1 MSTNTKNKVFR
12 LSKSQ
17 YTKAKKCLKSIWLY
31 RHNRELADPV
41 TDFQQ
46 NIFDQGTEVGVLAQS
61 YFPEGVLISET
72 YKETEQALISTKK
85 AISENAPYI
94 FEAAFMFDDI
104 LIRIDVLKNNFDG
117 TWDLV
122 EVKSTNS
129 VTPKAHYDDVALQK
143 YVLLNSNIKVSQS
156 YLMHL
161 NRDYKKQGELDVQK
175 LFHLEPL
182 DAEIQPN
189 LEEVPDYIELTRAH
203 LSCSKPS
210 DELIGSKCNSPYVC
224 EFKSHCWKD
233 ATPDSVHKIGR
244 INNKKRHE
252 LMDLNLTKISETPDD
267 YKWSVNQ
274 QIEVTCHKT
283 NDIHLEL
290 EKVRNHLD
298 ELTYPL
304 YFLDYESVA
313 YAIPRFDG
321 AWPHKHHITQYSL
334 HIQKFPG
341 APLKHTDYLHN
352 ENSNPAESLA
362 TKLLNDIPDDGGSI
376 IVYHKTYERDRTKEL
391 ADELPEQSKALLG
404 LIDRMW
410 DLEVPFAKRWY
421 WDKDFEGS
429 SSIKKVLPVFAP
441 EFSYKDLE
449 IQNGA
454 LAQLEY
460 SRMIEM
466 SSGTEREQLRAA
478 LLKYCERDTLAMV
491 KILES
496 LVTTVEPE
504 SIKVGA

>member
-1 MSTNTKNKVFR
+1 MSSTNKKKSLP

-17 YTKAKKCLKSIWLY
+17 YTKAKKCLKAIWLY
-31 RHNRELADPV
+31 RHQRELADPV
-41 TDFQQ
+41 KDFQQ

-61 YFPEGVLISET
+61 YFHDGVLISET
-72 YKETEQALISTKK
+72 YKETEQALISTEK
-85 AISENAPYI
+85 ALAENAPAI

-104 LIRIDVLKNNFDG
+104 LIRVDALRNNFDG
-117 TWDLV
+117 SWDLI

-129 VTPKAHYDDVALQK
+129 VVPKAHYDDVALQK
-143 YVLLNSNIKVSQS
+143 YVLLNSGIKINKS

-161 NRDYKKQGELDVQK
+161 NRDYKKQGELDIQK

-182 DAEIQPN
+182 DDEIQSN
-189 LEEVPDYIELTRAH
+189 LEEVPNYIELTRAH
-203 LSCSKPS
+203 LSCSKPN

-283 NDIHLEL
+283 DDIHLEL

-313 YAIPRFDG
+313 YAIPRFDV

-334 HIQKFPG
+334 HIQKSPG
-341 APLKHTDYLHN
+341 APLEHTDYLHN
-352 ENSNPAESLA
+352 ENTNPAESLA
-362 TKLLNDIPDDGGSI
+362 TKLLKDIPDDGGSI

-391 ADELPEQSKALLG
+391 AEELPKQSKALLG

-441 EFSYKDLE
+441 EFSYKNLE

-454 LAQLEY
+454 FAQLEY

-466 SSGTEREQLRAA
+466 SSGTDRENLRAA

-496 LVTTVEPE
+496 LQSIIKPE
-504 SIKVGA
+504 LMKIGA